1 MIMKK
6 QLLLILM
13 LLLPM
18 MASAQIIDGIR
29 YNLNNETKTA
39 EVTTGFK
46 KDACTGNFVIPE
58 KVIWNETEYTVTSIG
73 YGAFSGC
80 SELTSIT
87 IPNSVTSIGTRS
99 FYDCI

>member
-1 MIMKK
+1 MKK
-6 QLLLILM
+6 LLLLILM
-13 LLLPM
+13 ILMPM

-39 EVTTGFK
+39 EVTTGLK
-46 KDACTGNFVIPE
+46 KACTGNFVIPE

-99 FYDCI
+99 FNYCI